1 MTPNAASEWH
11 EEMLVAMSEAIAHG
25 VALGLPSR
33 YDSRANAESAF
44 ERWIHPYQINRR
56 LGGIMTLTEIISM
69 ARSIARTMRNG
80 LQRACHYLKSLN
92 LPAEFACWALRGA
105 LA

>member
-1 MTPNAASEWH
+1 
-11 EEMLVAMSEAIAHG
+11 
-25 VALGLPSR
+25 
-33 YDSRANAESAF
+33 
-44 ERWIHPYQINRR
+44 
-56 LGGIMTLTEIISM
+56 MTLTDIIAL
-69 ARSIARTMRNG
+69 ARQIARTMRNG